1 MHNLKLT
8 ILTASLMVTSITTK
22 ATEDIFTGSFEGTGR
37 ACSGK
42 LQVQKN
48 KIKWNSTYSKC
59 KTTQYS
65 VLETDLNNEKK
76 RIAFHLKTPNAKCL
90 YPIIEI
96 KHSSGYNW
104 HVNGYQSLEGF
115 QNKNSPDWK
124 NSPLPERQN
133 LSCLMIKQ

>member
-1 MHNLKLT
+1 MHTLKST
-8 ILTASLMVTSITTK
+8 ILTLSLLICSTITK

-42 LQVQKN
+42 LQVQK
-48 KIKWNSTYSKC
+48 KEIKWNSTYSQC
-59 KTTQYS
+59 RTIQYS
-65 VLETDLNNEKK
+65 VLEADLANKER
-76 RIAFHLKTPNAKCL
+76 RIAFHLQNPNEKCL

-96 KHSSGYNW
+96 KYSSGYNW

-115 QNKNSPDWK
+115 QNRNSPDWK